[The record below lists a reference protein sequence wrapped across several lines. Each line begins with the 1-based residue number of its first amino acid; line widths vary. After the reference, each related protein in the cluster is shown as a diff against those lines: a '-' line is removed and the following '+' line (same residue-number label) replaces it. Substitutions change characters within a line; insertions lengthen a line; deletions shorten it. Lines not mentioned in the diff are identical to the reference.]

1 MITAKPQYFIFDLL
15 MFFLLSKIL
24 AFLLTPIIWII
35 GLFIFSFITRNE
47 KRKKRSR
54 ITVLALLL
62 FFTNT
67 AFYNTAMHLWEIP
80 AVMDKDIKQ
89 TYDAGIVLGGV
100 LNYDPTMD
108 KIQFNKSNDRLMHA
122 VDLYEK
128 GRIRKIVF
136 VGGSGSLLHPEFKEA
151 EHIKKF
157 LLTLGIPDSN
167 IVIETESKNTHE
179 NAVNIKAILDK
190 KIPNGKF
197 LLITSAFHM
206 RRSLGCFQK
215 AGMEVTPY
223 STDRMSGDWRWDLD
237 FLLVPHTDILESWDV
252 LLHEIMGEIMYKL
265 AGYA

>member
-1 MITAKPQYFIFDLL
+1 
-15 MFFLLSKIL
+15 MFFLFSKIL
-24 AFLLTPIIWII
+24 AFLITPIIWII
-35 GLFIFSFITRNE
+35 GLFIYSFITKVE

-54 ITVLALLL
+54 LAVLIMLL

-67 AFYNTAMHLWEIP
+67 ALYNTAMHLWEIP
-80 AVMDKDIKQ
+80 AVMDKDITQ

-100 LNYDPTMD
+100 LNYDPSMD

-128 GRIRKIVF
+128 GKIKKIVF

-157 LLTLGIPDSN
+157 LLGLGIPDSS
-167 IVIETESKNTHE
+167 IVIETDSKNTHE
-179 NAVNIKAILDK
+179 NAMNLKPILDK
-190 KIPNGKF
+190 KIPHGKF

-215 AGMEVTPY
+215 AGIGVTPY
-223 STDRMSGDWRWDLD
+223 STDRMSGGWRWDLD
-237 FLLVPHTDILESWDV
+237 FLIVPHSDILEGWDI
-252 LLHEIMGEIMYKL
+252 LLHEIMGEVMYKL